1 MESVV
6 RHCSVSMMSWEGTYP
21 SLCWHADVCLLSSSV
36 VCRGGSSPEHPA
48 PGLLIFSCGYLR
60 TLALA
65 GLQHQF
71 VEGRNALLQ
80 SLAALSVALPVA
92 LLVHQY
98 LSLLA
103 PAHIWTVF
111 FSECSCAIGVG
122 CQVPLRVQ
130 SMHAAGSAH

>member
-1 MESVV
+1 MGWGRIVSLVDSNGICCASLFCVNDVMGGNVSVLV
-6 RHCSVSMMSWEGTYP
+6 LARRRV
-21 SLCWHADVCLLSSSV
+21 LLSSLV

-92 LLVHQY
+92 LPVALLVHQY

-103 PAHIWTVF
+103 PAHI
-111 FSECSCAIGVG
+111 
-122 CQVPLRVQ
+122 
-130 SMHAAGSAH
+130 